1 MLALIV
7 NQFPRQVDAYFL
19 RELAGLAERGLDF
32 EIYSLLPPPRGW
44 KVHAQAQP
52 LLARTVYPP
61 PLGSL
66 TAGAGRTAL
75 ARPLATTR
83 AIAKIAWG
91 HRAMPAALAK
101 SLAIVPQSLAF
112 AGQMRARGVRHI
124 HANWATYPATAAL
137 VISRLTGIPYS
148 FSGHATDIFVHRA
161 MLAEKIAAARFVI
174 TCTEYNRGYLAGV
187 AAAQAAHIR
196 TVYHGVD
203 LARFERNG
211 TPRARDLVLAV
222 GTLRACKGF
231 EELIQAIAILR
242 DRGRTIRLEIVG
254 EGEDRGKLETLIR
267 SLRLDDRV
275 RLVGYIPQEELIPAY
290 RRATVVAL
298 PAHLED
304 HFGIP
309 NILIEGLAAGTPVVC
324 TELPSL
330 GELVEHEKS
339 GLFVPERDPL
349 ALADALARLI
359 DQPELAGAL
368 AAEGHRR
375 VASKFDMRR
384 TVGELATIFDR
395 ATRDGELGDGTRP

>member
-19 RELAGLAERGLDF
+19 RELSGLAERGLDF

-52 LLARTVYPP
+52 LLERTVYPP
-61 PLGSL
+61 PLGRL
-66 TAGAGRTAL
+66 AVGAGRTAL
-75 ARPLATTR
+75 GHPAAVARALAR
-83 AIAKIAWG
+83 IAWG
-91 HRAMPAALAK
+91 HRSVPAALAK
-101 SLAIVPQSLAF
+101 SMAIVPQTLAF
-112 AGQMRARGVRHI
+112 ATRMQASGVRHI

-187 AAAQAAHIR
+187 AAGHAERIR

-211 TPRARDLVLAV
+211 APRARDLVLAV

-242 DRGRTIRLEIVG
+242 DRGLTARLEIVG
-254 EGEDRGKLETLIR
+254 EGEDRGKLEALIQ
-267 SLRLDDRV
+267 SLGLGDRV
-275 RLVGYIPQEELIPAY
+275 RLVGYVPQEELIPAY
-290 RRATVVAL
+290 RRASVVAL

-309 NILIEGLAAGTPVVC
+309 NILIEGLAAGTPVIC

-359 DQPELAGAL
+359 DQPELAEAL

-395 ATRDGELGDGTRP
+395 ATRGPVVGEGVRS